1 MIKFTEV
8 QKRLGNFCLEDLTF
22 DLPNG
27 YIMGLIGENGAGKTS
42 LLNLILGL
50 YQPDSGLVQVFGKK
64 YKDEECSIRNAIGYV
79 LADEDLFTAG
89 MKLVENAAMYG
100 KYYKNYNEHIFA
112 DYCMKFSLDLNRK
125 WNSLSKGEKLKFQ
138 FAFALSHDSKL
149 LILDEPTANFD
160 PQFREQFLH
169 AVTDFVKDGERSVI
183 LATHQLQDLDQM
195 ADYIMLLHQGRLI
208 FSCEKETLV
217 DRFRM
222 IKGEEY
228 KINLLKQERV
238 IYKETGDYAASALVW
253 HRRIDTYDRQ
263 LTLSVPTIEEIMY
276 FLMRSGRLDEK
287 KEYNF

>member
-1 MIKFTEV
+1 M
-8 QKRLGNFCLEDLTF
+8 
-22 DLPNG
+22 
-27 YIMGLIGENGAGKTS
+27 
-42 LLNLILGL
+42 
-50 YQPDSGLVQVFGKK
+50 
-64 YKDEECSIRNAIGYV
+64 
-79 LADEDLFTAG
+79 
-89 MKLVENAAMYG
+89 
-100 KYYKNYNEHIFA
+100 
-112 DYCMKFSLDLNRK
+112 
-125 WNSLSKGEKLKFQ
+125 
-138 FAFALSHDSKL
+138 

-183 LATHQLQDLDQM
+183 LATHQLQDLDQI
-195 ADYIMLLHQGRLI
+195 ADYVTLMHQGRLI
-208 FSCEKETLV
+208 FSCEKENLV

-263 LTLSVPTIEEIMY
+263 LTVSVPTIEEIMY